1 MTKAMISET
10 KSIFE
15 KIHLVWLDMKTT
27 SDLDVFTV
35 CPTKTGA

>member
-15 KIHLVWLDMKTT
+15 KIYLVWLNRKTA
-27 SDLDVFTV
+27 SDLIVLSV
-35 CPTKTGA
+35 CPTKTGT